1 MCVCVCVCVCFFFFH
16 VFGWMVKE
24 FDGED
29 DWENLKYKG
38 EEQKRFGL
46 CGEFGKPTTLWVGG
60 VLGMEVSDRD
70 FGGD

>member
-1 MCVCVCVCVCFFFFH
+1 MCVFFPH

-46 CGEFGKPTTLWVGG
+46 CGF
-60 VLGMEVSDRD
+60 LGMEVSDRD
-70 FGGD
+70 FRGD

>member
-1 MCVCVCVCVCFFFFH
+1 
-16 VFGWMVKE
+16 MVKE

>member
-1 MCVCVCVCVCFFFFH
+1 MCVCFFCFH

-46 CGEFGKPTTLWVGG
+46 CGEFGKTNNCVGG
-60 VLGMEVSDRD
+60 WG
-70 FGGD
+70 FGHGSE